1 MKNVAIVA
9 LLVLSLVLV
18 GCSTPK
24 GEITII
30 NDGNTIT
37 YRETRNGKPSPHSI
51 KVEKDSTIVSL
62 DYGKPE
68 PPTLPQLCEYSQA
81 IFDQT
86 IKPKLES
93 GETLSNE
100 ELVILACCM
109 NVRISMIKALNGTVL
124 ASMDLPLAAS
134 LTFGIVAHPN
144 LPSMLEVPK
153 KRYAKIESN
162 RLDAEKAFNEKLKG
176 LSNDFI
182 NDRPPAIETWGQ
194 SFSGDDSFT
203 LGLDERRR
211 LLEHMLKNEGEPFKT
226 DYLRRGSW
234 LWLWLIPATNS
245 SNNELPDFQETYRQ
259 RIRNTKWKTGNFGYD
274 TNILALT
281 EMYSDITNG
290 IHIAGISTE
299 KNQQY
304 DRLRD
309 LENQFSKFIQDSIS
323 SQYLVEDYPFAVM
336 LLESMKMMGWYY
348 KREWVNH
355 TRSRVQRK
363 YKTVAKNLCLFSKA
377 MNIQKLHNQTLIALY
392 ENEYV
397 KFLGKSL
404 NKTSEELY
412 LEGLIP
418 FLPKGAK

>member
-1 MKNVAIVA
+1 
-9 LLVLSLVLV
+9 
-18 GCSTPK
+18 
-24 GEITII
+24 
-30 NDGNTIT
+30 
-37 YRETRNGKPSPHSI
+37 
-51 KVEKDSTIVSL
+51 
-62 DYGKPE
+62 
-68 PPTLPQLCEYSQA
+68 
-81 IFDQT
+81 
-86 IKPKLES
+86 
-93 GETLSNE
+93 
-100 ELVILACCM
+100 
-109 NVRISMIKALNGTVL
+109 
-124 ASMDLPLAAS
+124 
-134 LTFGIVAHPN
+134 
-144 LPSMLEVPK
+144 
-153 KRYAKIESN
+153 
-162 RLDAEKAFNEKLKG
+162 
-176 LSNDFI
+176 
-182 NDRPPAIETWGQ
+182 
-194 SFSGDDSFT
+194 
-203 LGLDERRR
+203 
-211 LLEHMLKNEGEPFKT
+211 
-226 DYLRRGSW
+226 
-234 LWLWLIPATNS
+234 
-245 SNNELPDFQETYRQ
+245 
-259 RIRNTKWKTGNFGYD
+259 
-274 TNILALT
+274 
-281 EMYSDITNG
+281 MYSDITNG